1 MGTLRQDLQYAFR
14 TLLRAPGFTAI
25 AVLTLALGIGA
36 TTSIFSLVNA
46 VLLRPLPYR
55 DAEQIVALNEI
66 DLRVGDVS
74 VAYPDFLDWQ
84 QMNHVFSEMAA
95 IHNTGANLSG
105 AQMQTPE
112 RVVGYGVSP
121 NFLSM
126 IGVRPILG
134 RDLLPGEEKKG
145 TAPVLLISYAM
156 WQTHL
161 AGDPNAIGKA
171 VTLDGQNF
179 VVVGILPRGFTYFG
193 QTDFIS
199 AMGVYVNDDMMER
212 GNHGDMAVIARLAP
226 GVTFGQANAEMNG
239 IQGRLAAEYG
249 GAHDNIKS
257 AVAMQSLRDAFVS
270 NSRPEL
276 IVLFAAVG
284 FVLLIACV
292 NVANLYLVRASARGK
307 EIALRL
313 ALGASRGRILRQIL
327 TECSVIAAFGG
338 GFGILAG
345 FWGINGLTRI
355 MPDGMV
361 QNTAVG
367 MDRAVLLFAAGII
380 VLVTFAFGLA
390 PALAASKPD
399 VHDALKEGGKGS
411 TSGAHNRLRAA
422 FAVAEIALAMVLLI
436 GAGLMI
442 KSLARLLR
450 VDGGFRTDN
459 VLTMEL
465 ELDGTRY
472 SNTPAVLNFWQQ
484 SLDRVRAIPGVKIA
498 AIGTALPLTGD
509 HSRTDISF
517 ADMATPE
524 RGQYPHPDVHVISGG
539 YIEAMGIPL
548 LKGRSIADTDTE
560 TSPLVGL
567 INEKLAQRYF
577 KDQDPIGKQFM
588 WGRVTPG
595 KAPKWMTVVGIVAD
609 TKLYGLDNP
618 SRFEVYVPYRQ
629 NEQQDMHVVVRSSVD
644 PGSLT
649 SSVREALASV
659 DKNQPAFGIATMQ
672 KMESDAVSDRRS
684 TLLLLS
690 VFSGFALL
698 LAGMGIYGVIAFST
712 ARRTHEI
719 GIRVALGAQ
728 RGDILRMILGECA
741 RLAFLGVGIG
751 VVAALG
757 LTRLM
762 STMLYGV
769 GASDPLT
776 FVAVAGI
783 LILVAF
789 AACWLP
795 ARRAM
800 RVDPMIALRY
810 E

>member
-1 MGTLRQDLQYAFR
+1 
-14 TLLRAPGFTAI
+14 
-25 AVLTLALGIGA
+25 
-36 TTSIFSLVNA
+36 
-46 VLLRPLPYR
+46 
-55 DAEQIVALNEI
+55 
-66 DLRVGDVS
+66 
-74 VAYPDFLDWQ
+74 
-84 QMNHVFSEMAA
+84 
-95 IHNTGANLSG
+95 
-105 AQMQTPE
+105 
-112 RVVGYGVSP
+112 
-121 NFLSM
+121 
-126 IGVRPILG
+126 
-134 RDLLPGEEKKG
+134 
-145 TAPVLLISYAM
+145 
-156 WQTHL
+156 
-161 AGDPNAIGKA
+161 
-171 VTLDGQNF
+171 
-179 VVVGILPRGFTYFG
+179 
-193 QTDFIS
+193 
-199 AMGVYVNDDMMER
+199 
-212 GNHGDMAVIARLAP
+212 
-226 GVTFGQANAEMNG
+226 
-239 IQGRLAAEYG
+239 
-249 GAHDNIKS
+249 
-257 AVAMQSLRDAFVS
+257 
-270 NSRPEL
+270 
-276 IVLFAAVG
+276 
-284 FVLLIACV
+284 
-292 NVANLYLVRASARGK
+292 
-307 EIALRL
+307 
-313 ALGASRGRILRQIL
+313 
-327 TECSVIAAFGG
+327 
-338 GFGILAG
+338 
-345 FWGINGLTRI
+345 
-355 MPDGMV
+355 
-361 QNTAVG
+361 
-367 MDRAVLLFAAGII
+367 
-380 VLVTFAFGLA
+380 
-390 PALAASKPD
+390 
-399 VHDALKEGGKGS
+399 
-411 TSGAHNRLRAA
+411 
-422 FAVAEIALAMVLLI
+422 MVLLI